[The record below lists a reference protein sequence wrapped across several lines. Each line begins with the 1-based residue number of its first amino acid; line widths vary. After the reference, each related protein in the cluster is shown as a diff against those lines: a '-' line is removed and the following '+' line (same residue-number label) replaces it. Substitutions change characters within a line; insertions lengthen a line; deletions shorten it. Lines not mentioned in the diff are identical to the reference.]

1 MGLDS
6 DEVKY
11 YSDNNTL
18 PLDRCDIKT
27 MLRLQ

>member
-11 YSDNNTL
+11 YMENNTL
-18 PLDRCDIKT
+18 PLDRYGIKT

>member
-11 YSDNNTL
+11 YAENNTL
-18 PLDRCDIKT
+18 PLDRYDIKT

>member
-11 YSDNNTL
+11 YTENNTL
-18 PLDRCDIKT
+18 PLNRYDIKT